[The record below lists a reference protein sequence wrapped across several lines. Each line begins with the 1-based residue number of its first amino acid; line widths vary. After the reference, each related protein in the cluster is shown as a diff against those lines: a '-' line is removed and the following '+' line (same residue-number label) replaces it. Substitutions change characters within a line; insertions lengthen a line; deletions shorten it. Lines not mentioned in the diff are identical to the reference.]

1 VVFLLDNLIKSEIDY
16 KESQFK
22 NDMEKIRNTVKTEL
36 QKGVELVNKGEVN
49 EEDYYKQKGEL
60 INAAR
65 AARSKLLQERQKAID
80 EVVEGFERKL
90 SGCQGETPEVIDKF
104 KSEYMKYAE
113 ADKDSLIKAY
123 KLSLK
128 VGDEIGLRA
137 AGLAA
142 FEKDIREITSDY
154 KQRNPEFFEAAEQQS
169 EFLQRFYGTEERFM
183 DMLGHYRGI
192 DTYPEEKQPYKAG
205 YVVLDAIKGQQPYY
219 RNKLKLKY

>member
-36 QKGVELVNKGEVN
+36 QKGIELVNKGEVN
-49 EEDYYKQKGEL
+49 EEDYYKQKEDL

-65 AARSKLLQERQKAID
+65 VVRSKLLQERQQAID
-80 EVVEGFERKL
+80 EVAEGFERKL
-90 SGCQGETPEVIDKF
+90 AGVQGEEQATIDKF
-104 KSEYMKYAE
+104 KSEYMKHSE

-123 KLSLK
+123 RLSVK
-128 VGDEIGLRA
+128 VGDEISVRSI
-137 AGLAA
+137 GLAA
-142 FEKDIREITSDY
+142 YERGVKEITSDY
-154 KQRNPEFFEAAEQQS
+154 QQRNPEFFEVAEEQS
-169 EFLQRFYGTEERFM
+169 KFLQRFFGTEERFM
-183 DMLGHYRGI
+183 DALGHYRGI

-205 YVVLDAIKGQQPYY
+205 YTVIGDRQQPYF